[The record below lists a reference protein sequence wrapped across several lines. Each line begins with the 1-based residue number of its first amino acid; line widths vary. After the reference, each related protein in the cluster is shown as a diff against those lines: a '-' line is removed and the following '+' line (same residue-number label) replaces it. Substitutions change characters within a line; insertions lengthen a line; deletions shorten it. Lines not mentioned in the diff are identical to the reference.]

1 MERTIF
7 WERLLLIT
15 FLLFLWEL
23 GAGGITEEITLFDP
37 IITSRPSLIIRDL
50 VHIFST
56 GLIFPDLWA
65 TLQAALYG
73 LFFGIVSGMTV
84 GLFFAYSPWLSQLCE
99 PLMAAI
105 NAIPR
110 PALAPLLVI
119 WLGFG
124 LASKVILSW
133 SLVFFVIYYNTYQGV
148 KTIDSTIIDAIKV
161 MQATRSQILRIVVV
175 PSVLAWVFAAL
186 RTSVAYALIG
196 AIIGEFVG
204 ATRGL
209 GYRMIIAEGLLN
221 TDRIYSILVI
231 LAVIAVCLNA
241 AAHRIEKKFLTWQ
254 PPSTL

>member
-1 MERTIF
+1 MERTLF
-7 WERLLLIT
+7 WERLLLISA
-15 FLLFLWEL
+15 LLFCWEFL
-23 GAGGITEEITLFDP
+23 AGGISTRVIIFDP
-37 IITSRPSLIIRDL
+37 IITSRPSLIVQDL
-50 VHIFST
+50 FTIFLT

-73 LFFGIVSGMTV
+73 LLLGMVSGVAV
-84 GLFFAYSPWLSQLCE
+84 GLLFAYYPSLSRLCE

-124 LASKVILSW
+124 LLSKIILSW

-148 KTIDSTIIDAIKV
+148 KSIDSTMIDAIRV
-161 MQATRSQILRIVVV
+161 MQATPGQILRIVVL
-175 PSVLAWVFAAL
+175 PSVLSWVFAAL
-186 RTSVAYALIG
+186 RVSVAYALIG

-204 ATRGL
+204 ATKGL

-231 LAVIAVCLNA
+231 LSVIAICLNA
-241 AAHRIEKKFLTWQ
+241 TARKFEQKFLRWQ
-254 PPSTL
+254 PPLSL